1 MKNDLPIKI
10 DLPEGFLEAETRCGH
25 FVSKEMKEVWAV
37 ELDLLSEL
45 LRVCKKHNLK
55 IFASDGT
62 LLGAIRHKGF
72 IPWDDDIDMM
82 MFREDYE
89 KLCEVAPKEFKEPY
103 FFQTEHNTAGHIR
116 LLARLINSRTTGIQ
130 LEEKNFYAPPFNQG
144 IFIDIFPLDAVI
156 DDKELFAQQ
165 CKEAK
170 HYLSKIWK
178 YSSLSSRYDKNA
190 TKGLKGAVKA
200 MLYPFTN
207 VLIRKLKLERKAFR
221 KFEDICKRYNHRNT
235 KAVAVFWNG
244 CNTLSQEQK
253 KLRKFNHI
261 NTKTV
266 LNSFEK
272 FFIDRR
278 NFEEIIEVPFEFLSI
293 PAGKMYENMLT
304 QRYGDWKKLV
314 KGAAFHDGIFFD
326 ARKSYTHYIKCGRK

>member
-1 MKNDLPIKI
+1 MKNGLPIKI

-82 MFREDYE
+82 MFRKDYE
-89 KLCEVAPKEFKEPY
+89 KLCEIAPKEFNEPY
-103 FFQTEHNTAGHIR
+103 FFQTEYNDEGHMR
-116 LLARLINSRTTGIQ
+116 LHARLRNSKTTGIQ
-130 LEEKNFYAPPFNQG
+130 ACERSLYAPAFNQG
-144 IFIDIFPLDAVI
+144 IFIDIFPLDAVV
-156 DDKELFAQQ
+156 DDKELFEQQ
-165 CKEAK
+165 WKEAK
-170 HYLSKIWK
+170 HYHSKMSRYSRLST
-178 YSSLSSRYDKNA
+178 RYDKNA
-190 TKGLKGAVKA
+190 TKGLKGVVKA

-207 VLIRKLKLERKAFR
+207 VIFRKLKLEQKAFR
-221 KFEDICKRYNHRNT
+221 KFENTCKRYSHT
-235 KAVAVFWNG
+235 
-244 CNTLSQEQK
+244 
-253 KLRKFNHI
+253 

-266 LNSFEK
+266 AMFSHGFSELHPFET
-272 FFIDRR
+272 FFKDRSDLD
-278 NFEEIIEVPFEFLSI
+278 EIIEVPFEFLSI
-293 PAGKMYENMLT
+293 PAGKMYEHALT
-304 QRYGDWKKLV
+304 QRYGDWKKFV
-314 KGAAFHDGIFFD
+314 KGAALHDGIFFD

>member
-10 DLPEGFLEAETRCGH
+10 DLPEGFLESETRCGH

-89 KLCEVAPKEFKEPY
+89 KLCEIAPSEFTEPY
-103 FFQTEHNTAGHIR
+103 FFQTEYNDIGCIR
-116 LLARLINSRTTGIQ
+116 THAQLRNSRTTAM
-130 LEEKNFYAPPFNQG
+130 LKTEKEYATFNQG
-144 IFIDIFPLDAVI
+144 IFIDIFPLDAVV
-156 DDKELFAQQ
+156 DDKELFEQQ
-165 CKEAK
+165 CKKAE
-170 HYLSKIWK
+170 HFLSKADF
-178 YSSLSSRYDKNA
+178 YARLSTRYDKNA
-190 TKGLKGAVKA
+190 TKGLKGVVKA

-207 VLIRKLKLERKAFR
+207 VIFRKLKLEQKAFR
-221 KFEDICKRYNHRNT
+221 NWENTCKMYNHMNT
-235 KAVAVFWNG
+235 EMVAVFAFG
-244 CNTLSQEQK
+244 L
-253 KLRKFNHI
+253 
-261 NTKTV
+261 
-266 LNSFEK
+266 
-272 FFIDRR
+272 DRSEHFKVR
-278 NFEEIIEVPFEFLSI
+278 ENFEEIIEVPFEFLSI
-293 PAGKMYENMLT
+293 PAGKMYEHALT

-314 KGAAFHDGIFFD
+314 KGAALHDGIFFD
-326 ARKSYTHYIKCGRK
+326 TRKSYTHYIKHGRK